1 MLDLVERQVE
11 LVRVALGAAE
21 LAAVVGE
28 HRPHRQ
34 IQVAVERQDLV
45 VQHGHRRLRLLG
57 DVQEAEAVAAVGV
70 DHRVQVD
77 PPDALE
83 RADHEGVGREQLAR
97 RPALDVALAKARIE
111 LLEEGDLL
119 GREFDR
125 LPRGLGLQ
133 GQPALLAGAEL
144 ALVQKLMDGDRRH
157 PPAFQSKHGLQPVA
171 AVRRVL
177 ERQLQ
182 EPRHHLD
189 RRGHRMALR
198 HRRQV
203 LEAIQTLQLEAA
215 LPVVEAGP
223 VDAAAAARLA
233 DVAEPLGQLQNRHP
247 AMRQLLMRIL
257 RRDPL
262 RCRLS
267 QSLTSSTSSLDHPKP
282 QDKEG

>member
-1 MLDLVERQVE
+1 MKVSAESSSP
-11 LVRVALGAAE
+11 GA
-21 LAAVVGE
+21 
-28 HRPHRQ
+28 
-34 IQVAVERQDLV
+34 
-45 VQHGHRRLRLLG
+45 
-57 DVQEAEAVAAVGV
+57 
-70 DHRVQVD
+70 
-77 PPDALE
+77 
-83 RADHEGVGREQLAR
+83 
-97 RPALDVALAKARIE
+97 PALDVALAKARIE

-144 ALVQKLMDGDRRH
+144 ALVQKLLDGDRRH

-215 LPVVEAGP
+215 LPVVEARPGGSP
-223 VDAAAAARLA
+223 PRRHPSA

-247 AMRQLLMRIL
+247 AMRQLLMRIFAVTRFAAVCPIPHL
-257 RRDPL
+257 LHQQPGP
-262 RCRLS
+262 S
-267 QSLTSSTSSLDHPKP
+267 QTAR
-282 QDKEG
+282 QGG

>member
-1 MLDLVERQVE
+1 MPSAPCASRSGTASDF
-11 LVRVALGAAE
+11 
-21 LAAVVGE
+21 
-28 HRPHRQ
+28 
-34 IQVAVERQDLV
+34 
-45 VQHGHRRLRLLG
+45 
-57 DVQEAEAVAAVGV
+57 
-70 DHRVQVD
+70 
-77 PPDALE
+77 
-83 RADHEGVGREQLAR
+83 AR

-144 ALVQKLMDGDRRH
+144 ALVQKLLDGDRRH

-247 AMRQLLMRIL
+247 AMRQLLMQFFAVTRFAAVCPIPHL
-257 RRDPL
+257 LHQQPGP
-262 RCRLS
+262 S
-267 QSLTSSTSSLDHPKP
+267 QTAR
-282 QDKEG
+282 QGG